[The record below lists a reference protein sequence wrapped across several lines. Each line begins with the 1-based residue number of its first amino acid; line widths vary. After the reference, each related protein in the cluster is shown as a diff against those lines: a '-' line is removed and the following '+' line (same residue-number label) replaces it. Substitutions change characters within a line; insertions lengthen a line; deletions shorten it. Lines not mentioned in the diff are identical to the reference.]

1 MKLDILVMA
10 SHPDDAELSCS
21 GTIATHVA
29 QGKKVGVVDFTQGEM
44 GTRGN
49 PQLRMEE
56 AMQSAEILGL
66 AVRENMGFK
75 DAFFKNDEV
84 HQRELIRVIRKYQP
98 NIVLANAITD
108 RHVDHGEG
116 AKLARDASFLSGL
129 AKIKTFHEGQ
139 EQAAWRPNA
148 VYHYIQNNYIHPDF
162 VVDISD
168 YWDKKMDSIK
178 AFESQF
184 HNPSSNEPETFISK
198 PGFLDFIE
206 ARAKEFG
213 HTIGVKY
220 GEGFT
225 INKTLGL
232 KNLFHLL

>member
-98 NIVLANAITD
+98 DIVLANAITD